1 MELSPGRNQT
11 NKTFKTMEE
20 MKKEH
25 FHNAYK
31 FCGKDPVRTARLLG
45 ISRATVFRILA
56 QNRKEIEEMCK

>member
-1 MELSPGRNQT
+1 
-11 NKTFKTMEE
+11 MEE